1 MQCKAKTTNGNPCQ
15 ANAMTK
21 NDYCYLHSPNVSE
34 EEKQKISRKG
44 GKKRALVNERPS
56 QPVPLESPNHVVLLL
71 ADTINQVR
79 EGKMDIRTANC
90 LGFLSGH
97 IVRALELT
105 EVHQRLKRIEEILSN
120 KPS

>member
-1 MQCKAKTTNGNPCQ
+1 MKCKAKTVRGNPCK
-15 ANAMTK
+15 ANAISGS
-21 NDYCYLHSPNVSE
+21 DYCHLHSISE
-34 EEKQKISRKG
+34 EAQRELSQKG
-44 GKKRALVNERPS
+44 GQNRALKH
-56 QPVPLESPNHVVLLL
+56 ESPRHPISIENPNHVVLLL

-105 EVHQRLKRIEEILSN
+105 EVHQRLKRIEEILS
-120 KPS
+120 KK